1 MRRLGRTRSGDR
13 NTQAKKGTHGFGA
26 GESLFVPFTTTFLIC
41 FFMVS
46 PLVQAATTR
55 RDATRRLRDVAV
67 LLRGGGNAVTAS
79 DTESLVAR
87 R

>member
-26 GESLFVPFTTTFLIC
+26 GESLLFPFTTIFLIC
-41 FFMVS
+41 FFMLS
-46 PLVQAATTR
+46 PLFQAATTR
-55 RDATRRLRDVAV
+55 RDATRRLRDGASVV
-67 LLRGGGNAVTAS
+67 RGGGNAATAS